1 MKNFPY
7 DVNPVFAPGYRYE
20 NIAVM
25 LRNKDSIDVEY
36 VKKVQTDTH
45 TVLARRLLPIIK
57 KYVNVG
63 DDERMKKAS
72 DIVLQWDAVNRKDA
86 IAPSIYNTFYVR
98 FFYQTLQDEIGP
110 ELVTE
115 FIGERY
121 ISMERFLNLVQK
133 ESDFFD
139 DVSTP
144 EKESIG
150 DIATRAF
157 KETLA
162 ILEEYS
168 GSSDMDSW
176 EWGKFHTIKFDNI
189 LGKSALLRPFVNY
202 GPFPFEG
209 DSETNNRAR
218 FFEVK
223 PPFIADSASAPRMIV
238 KFDPDPKCYM
248 MLITGENEY
257 FMSKHNTDMTDA
269 WLHHEY
275 FCMEEEPVVYKT
287 TIRPE

>member
-1 MKNFPY
+1 
-7 DVNPVFAPGYRYE
+7 VNPVFAPGYRYE

-25 LRNKDSIDVEY
+25 LRDNDNIDVEY

-45 TVLARRLLPIIK
+45 TVLAKKLLPIIK
-57 KYVNVG
+57 EYVTVG
-63 DDERMKKAS
+63 DNERMKKAY
-72 DIVLQWDAVNRKDA
+72 DIVLQWNGENRKDA

-110 ELVTE
+110 ELVIE

-121 ISMERFLNLVQK
+121 ISMERFFDLVK
-133 ESDFFD
+133 KKSGFFD
-139 DVSTP
+139 DVGTP
-144 EKESIG
+144 EKETVG

-157 KETLA
+157 KETLGV
-162 ILEEYS
+162 LEEYS
-168 GSSDMDSW
+168 GSSDIDSW
-176 EWGKFHTIKFDNI
+176 EWGKFHKIKFDHI
-189 LGKSALLRPFVNY
+189 LGKSAFLRPLVNYY

-218 FFEVK
+218 FFEVE
-223 PPFIADSASAPRMIV
+223 PPFIAESASAPRMIV
-238 KFDPDPKCYM
+238 KFDPNPKCHM

-269 WLHHEY
+269 WLRHEY
-275 FCMEEEPVVYKT
+275 FCLEEEPAEYKT
-287 TIRPE
+287 IIKPE